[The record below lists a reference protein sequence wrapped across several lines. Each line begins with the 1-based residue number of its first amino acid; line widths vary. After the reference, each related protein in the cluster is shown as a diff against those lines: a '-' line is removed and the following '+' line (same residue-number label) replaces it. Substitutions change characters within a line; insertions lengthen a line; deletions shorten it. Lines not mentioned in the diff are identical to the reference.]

1 VATGL
6 VLTVAI
12 HAVGPIGAL
21 GPALAVAGLVLLRF
35 PVAALALLLASVV
48 LVDTVDVG
56 ILPPEPQFYNTIA
69 GGVTILDVLLITGL
83 VGVGIRARAEL
94 TRPILPKPFGV
105 TLALLGAALL
115 CGMINAH
122 WADPPVDTKEL
133 LHRASYVL
141 YLIVVPFLTVNVLR
155 SEQALRSFAVVAAGL
170 AAWKGFSG
178 CFGALSGLGA
188 VVEGQTVS
196 YLEPLSNLLMLAFI
210 LGVAIALVRKQKL
223 PFWMLATVPF
233 DVLALLLSYRRS
245 FWIGAVL
252 ALLVVVVL
260 ASQRRGRAVL
270 VIGAVAVVLAL
281 VATFSFG
288 GSGSGT
294 SQIVERAQSLSPSG
308 VDTNRGDRYRNDE
321 RKNVIANLEEHPL
334 TGIGLGVPWRIHY
347 PTAEDLDRRY
357 THLAPLAYWLD
368 FGPLGLVAYVALFGS
383 FLWVSLG
390 VFRRHLDPIV
400 KICALAIFGS
410 ILALIVVELTA
421 TFTGVDP
428 RVSIVLGAALG
439 WLSVAW
445 RQLPEREGREAP
457 RPVLARTAL
466 TSTARP
472 TPVG

>member
-1 VATGL
+1 MATGL

-21 GPALAVAGLVLLRF
+21 GPALAVAGLILLRF

-56 ILPPEPQFYNTIA
+56 LLPPEPRFYDTIA
-69 GGVTILDVLLITGL
+69 GGITILDVLLITGL
-83 VGVGIRARAEL
+83 VGVLIRSRSEL
-94 TRPILPKPFGV
+94 TRPLWPKPFGV
-105 TLALLGAALL
+105 PLVILGLALL
-115 CGMINAH
+115 CGVINAH
-122 WADPPVDTKEL
+122 WAQPSVDTKEL

-155 SEQALRSFAVVAAGL
+155 TESALKGFAVAAAAL
-170 AAWKGFSG
+170 AAWKGISG
-178 CFGALSGLGA
+178 TFGAVSGLGA

-196 YLEPLSNLLMLAFI
+196 YLEPLSNLLMLTFI

-252 ALLVVVVL
+252 ALLVVLVL
-260 ASQRRGRAVL
+260 ASRRRGRAVL

-288 GSGSGT
+288 AAGSGT
-294 SQIVERAQSLSPSG
+294 SPIVERAQSLSPG
-308 VDTNRGDRYRNDE
+308 GTDNNRGDRYRNDE

-368 FGPLGLVAYVALFGS
+368 FGPLGLIAYVSLFGS
-383 FLWVSLG
+383 FLWVSFA
-390 VFRRHLDPIV
+390 VFRRHLDPII
-400 KICALAIFGS
+400 KICALAIFGA

-445 RQLPEREGREAP
+445 RQLPGRNEREGP
-457 RPVLARTAL
+457 RPVLARTKL
-466 TSTARP
+466 TSTRRAA
-472 TPVG
+472 PVA

>member
-35 PVAALALLLASVV
+35 PAAALALLLASVV

-56 ILPPEPQFYNTIA
+56 LLPAEPRFYDTIA

-83 VGVGIRARAEL
+83 VGVGIRARVEL
-94 TRPILPKPFGV
+94 TRPTLPKPFGV
-105 TLALLGAALL
+105 TLALLGLALL

-122 WADPPVDTKEL
+122 WAQPQVDTKEL

-155 SEQALRSFAVVAAGL
+155 SEQALRNFAVAAAAL
-170 AAWKGFSG
+170 AAWKGVSG

-196 YLEPLSNLLMLAFI
+196 YLEPLSNLLMLVFI

-245 FWIGAVL
+245 FWIGAIL
-252 ALLVVVVL
+252 ALLVVLVL
-260 ASQRRGRAVL
+260 ASQRRGRTVL
-270 VIGAVAVVLAL
+270 VIGAVGIALAL
-281 VATFSFG
+281 FATFSFG
-288 GSGSGT
+288 GAGSGT
-294 SQIVERAQSLSPSG
+294 SPIVERAQSLSPGGS
-308 VDTNRGDRYRNDE
+308 DTNRGDRYRNDE

-390 VFRRHLDPIV
+390 VFRRHLDPVI
-400 KICALAIFGS
+400 KICALAIFGA

-445 RQLPEREGREAP
+445 RQLPERERREAP
-457 RPVLARTAL
+457 RPVLARTKL
-466 TSTARP
+466 TDTSRP
-472 TPVG
+472 SPVG

>member
-12 HAVGPIGAL
+12 HAVGPVGAL
-21 GPALAVAGLVLLRF
+21 GPALAVAGLLLLRF
-35 PVAALALLLASVV
+35 PAAALALLLASVV

-56 ILPPEPQFYNTIA
+56 LLPAEPQFYDTIA
-69 GGVTILDVLLITGL
+69 GGVTILDVLLITGI
-83 VGVGIRARAEL
+83 VGVLIRARLEITRL
-94 TRPILPKPFGV
+94 TLPKPFGV
-105 TLALLGAALL
+105 TLALLGLALL
-115 CGMINAH
+115 YGMANAH
-122 WADPPVDTKEL
+122 WANPPVDTKEL

-155 SEQALRSFAVVAAGL
+155 SEQALKSFAVAAAAL
-170 AAWKGFSG
+170 AAWKGLSG
-178 CFGALSGLGA
+178 TFGALSGLGA

-245 FWIGAVL
+245 FWIGAIL
-252 ALLVVVVL
+252 ALLVVLVL

-270 VIGAVAVVLAL
+270 VIGAVAIVLAL

-288 GSGSGT
+288 GAGSGT
-294 SQIVERAQSLSPSG
+294 SPIVERAQSLSPTG
-308 VDTNRGDRYRNDE
+308 ADNNRGDRYRNDE
-321 RKNVIANLEEHPL
+321 RKNVIANLEEHPW
-334 TGIGLGVPWRIHY
+334 TGLGLGVPWRIHY

-357 THLAPLAYWLD
+357 THLAVLAYWLD
-368 FGPLGLVAYVALFGS
+368 FGPLGLIAYVALFGS
-383 FLWVSLG
+383 FLWVSFG
-390 VFRRHLDPIV
+390 VWRRHLDPVI
-400 KICALAIFGS
+400 KICALAIFGA

-445 RQLPEREGREAP
+445 RQLPERDQREAP
-457 RPVLARTAL
+457 RPVLARTKL
-466 TSTARP
+466 TTTRRASPLA
-472 TPVG
+472 